1 MVYDLNMNIADSKEA
16 KTIDNDI
23 SSKYEI
29 SPLIRMEIAGLK
41 SSEIIKENF
50 ELSNALIIIGNGNN
64 GGDAAV
70 VARHLQI
77 SGIKVDIFLA
87 NNHKSNS
94 AELDI
99 NLRILRKI
107 KTNFIKKISNSVLQ
121 NYDLI
126 VDGIFGIGLNRKI
139 KPNSNIF
146 KIIKILNNSKRQ
158 ICSLD
163 IPSGQ
168 CATSGMELGICV
180 KSDLT
185 ITYDIAKVG
194 LINDPGYEKSKKIH
208 ILNLGTPKE
217 IFLKTNHHYVDG
229 DFFSTNLLNR
239 KKSSNKGSHGHLLVI
254 GGSKNMPGAVTI
266 AGLSAYRSGCGL
278 VSICVPECISSVL
291 KKSVPEAIIID
302 MPNKKDGKTFDDN
315 NFIANL
321 NNKLTKKPTSIVI
334 GPGMGN
340 SKKFKKLIFEL
351 VKNYDCKFIID
362 ADALNSLGE
371 DIQLLKKLKKN
382 IIITPHPGEM
392 SRLMNSKISE
402 IQNNRV
408 EVARSF
414 SKKNHVVT
422 VLKGFRTTTSSIKG
436 EIYINGS
443 GNEGMATGGM
453 GDSLSG
459 IIGSLAAQN
468 YTTINSAILGVYAH
482 GKAGDILWSK
492 KYNRGILARD
502 IIKHIPEC
510 FWSSNKNTRNQDK
523 KIIVNE

>member
-1 MVYDLNMNIADSKEA
+1 
-16 KTIDNDI
+16 
-23 SSKYEI
+23 
-29 SPLIRMEIAGLK
+29 
-41 SSEIIKENF
+41 
-50 ELSNALIIIGNGNN
+50 
-64 GGDAAV
+64 
-70 VARHLQI
+70 
-77 SGIKVDIFLA
+77 
-87 NNHKSNS
+87 
-94 AELDI
+94 
-99 NLRILRKI
+99 
-107 KTNFIKKISNSVLQ
+107 
-121 NYDLI
+121 
-126 VDGIFGIGLNRKI
+126 
-139 KPNSNIF
+139 
-146 KIIKILNNSKRQ
+146 
-158 ICSLD
+158 
-163 IPSGQ
+163 
-168 CATSGMELGICV
+168 
-180 KSDLT
+180 
-185 ITYDIAKVG
+185 
-194 LINDPGYEKSKKIH
+194 
-208 ILNLGTPKE
+208 
-217 IFLKTNHHYVDG
+217 
-229 DFFSTNLLNR
+229 
-239 KKSSNKGSHGHLLVI
+239 
-254 GGSKNMPGAVTI
+254 MPGAVTI

-371 DIQLLKKLKKN
+371 DVQLLKNLKKYN
-382 IIITPHPGEM
+382 NYTSPGEM

-436 EIYINGS
+436 KIYINGS

-482 GKAGDILWSK
+482 GKAGDIL
-492 KYNRGILARD
+492 
-502 IIKHIPEC
+502 
-510 FWSSNKNTRNQDK
+510 
-523 KIIVNE
+523 